1 MVANDFTD
9 SQFTE
14 ENYEFNSNFYAAAS
28 QNTLFNN
35 TDFHQCSFNGK
46 LDTFKGG
53 PGLAF
58 IAFSEAISQM
68 GASAPLWA
76 VLFFIMLLMV
86 GISSQ
91 IGILLGFL
99 LPIHDSFLVGRIE
112 QSKFTAMTCIS
123 MACVGVIF
131 CLRSGLNWVDIFDGY
146 SGTLPLLVIALCE
159 VLVAAWVYGTSKMEE
174 DILFCCEFK
183 SKLQPYWNICWKFIS
198 PAMLFVIIAMSVWDL
213 KNGVSVSLWVDKANN
228 DTGVYQAAGMTT
240 TPGTVFKSV
249 NRPEPQGQG
258 RVFQNCANVPSLCS
272 IIKYNKGW
280 FGPRTFYF

>member
-1 MVANDFTD
+1 MTANDFTD
-9 SQFTE
+9 SGFTE
-14 ENYEFNSNFYAAAS
+14 ENFEYNSNFYAAAS
-28 QNTLFNN
+28 QNSLFN
-35 TDFHQCSFNGK
+35 TTEFHQCSFNGK

-159 VLVAAWVYGTSKMEE
+159 VLVAAWVYGTNKMED

-228 DTGVYQAAGMTT
+228 DTRVYQAAGMTT
-240 TPGTVFKSV
+240 TPGTVSKSG
-249 NRPEPQGQG
+249 NRPDSEG
-258 RVFQNCANVPSLCS
+258 RLIQNCTNVRYRVLQNL
-272 IIKYNKGW
+272 I
-280 FGPRTFYF
+280 